1 MKTSLLVFGLVGSLS
16 SAGCVAGPGGSNNA
30 ANRTIAGAAAG
41 AALGGLAGSAIG
53 SGAVTGAMVGAV
65 AGGALGAAINP
76 NHTFKRDSRGYCV
89 LVDEN
94 GNQVFDAQG
103 QAILD
108 YEKPC

>member
-1 MKTSLLVFGLVGSLS
+1 MKTKLLVIGIVGSLS

-30 ANRTIAGAAAG
+30 ASRTITGAAAG
-41 AALGGLAGSAIG
+41 AAIGGLAGSAMG

-76 NHTFKRDSRGYCV
+76 NHTFRRDTRGYCV
-89 LVDEN
+89 LVDEH

-103 QAILD
+103 QAVV
-108 YEKPC
+108 KPC

>member
-1 MKTSLLVFGLVGSLS
+1 MKPSLLVIGVVGSIS
-16 SAGCVAGPGGSNNA
+16 SAACVAGPGGSNNA

-41 AALGGLAGSAIG
+41 AALGGLAGSAVG
-53 SGAVTGAMVGAV
+53 GGAVTGAMVGAL

-76 NHTFKRDSRGYCV
+76 NHTFKRDTRGHCV

-103 QAILD
+103 QAIID
-108 YEKPC
+108 YKNPC

>member
-1 MKTSLLVFGLVGSLS
+1 MKTKLIVVAVIASLS

-41 AALGGLAGSAIG
+41 AALGGLAGSAVG
-53 SGAVTGAMVGAV
+53 NNAVTGAMVGAL

-76 NHTFKRDSRGYCV
+76 NHTFKRDTRGHCV
-89 LVDEN
+89 LVDER

-103 QAILD
+103 NAIID
-108 YEKPC
+108 YSKPC